1 MAKGINP
8 ARMRFKLEFG
18 INEPTGR
25 KNPNTGKAI
34 KGFNPHFT
42 KYAGLWSLTQ
52 NQQIT
57 LAGAGIKDAV
67 VFFIRHDTKVT
78 DEYKIR
84 KGDKIYKI
92 DSISYDDGLSADG
105 FDLITCHHE
114 VIDHA

>member
-1 MAKGINP
+1 MTKGINP

-18 INEPTGR
+18 KNETTGNI
-25 KNPNTGKAI
+25 NPNTGKPI

-42 KYAGLWSLTQ
+42 KYAGLWSLTE

-67 VFFIRHDTKVT
+67 VFFVRHDKKVT

-92 DSISYDDGLSADG
+92 DSIAYDDGLTTDG

-114 VIDHA
+114 VVDHA

>member
-1 MAKGINP
+1 MTKHINY

-18 INEPTGR
+18 KNEPTGK

-42 KYAGLWSLTQ
+42 KWAGLWTLTQ

-67 VFFIRHDTKVT
+67 VFFIRHNTQVT
-78 DEYKIR
+78 SDYLIR
-84 KGDKIYKI
+84 KGSKIYTI
-92 DSISYDDGLSADG
+92 DSISYDDGLAPDG
-105 FDLITCHHE
+105 FDLITCHE
-114 VIDHA
+114 NVVNHA